1 MEHSG
6 VKGRTWVVDTDASV
20 IVEDVIAE
28 EGAPVNNE
36 DALRKDR
43 SKDHDLDNRGREVD
57 GIVGREDDSSID
69 DSKEDAA
76 LQVAV
81 EAIVVE
87 ACKQSRVSDRDMVI
101 KGEKLRKE
109 YIACTAAGGQATL
122 FSRSSTIQAREK
134 HKDS

>member
-1 MEHSG
+1 MEHAG
-6 VKGRTWVVDTDASV
+6 VKGRTWVVDADASV
-20 IVEDVIAE
+20 IVKDVIAE

-36 DALRKDR
+36 AALRKDR

-87 ACKQSRVSDRDMVI
+87 TCKHSRVSD
-101 KGEKLRKE
+101 
-109 YIACTAAGGQATL
+109 
-122 FSRSSTIQAREK
+122 
-134 HKDS
+134 